1 MQFFSVISYNRDTY
15 NKTLS
20 HDYSDIFQN
29 SKRRLGNECK
39 IHNPF
44 YIKGNTLVASDVI
57 LLLSYHYMP

>member
-1 MQFFSVISYNRDTY
+1 MQFVSVISYNRDTY

-20 HDYSDIFQN
+20 HDYSDIFKN
-29 SKRRLGNECK
+29 SKIRLGDECK

-44 YIKGNTLVASDVI
+44 YTKGNNLVASDVI